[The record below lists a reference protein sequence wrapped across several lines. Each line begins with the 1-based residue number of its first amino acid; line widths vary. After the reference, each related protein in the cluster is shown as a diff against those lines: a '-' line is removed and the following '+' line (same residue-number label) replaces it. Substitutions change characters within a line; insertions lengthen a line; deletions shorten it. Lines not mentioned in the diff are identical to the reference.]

1 MATRNRVIAKQ
12 RKRQQQRKFLYGI
25 VACVVILATI
35 LAVVA
40 QRNDES
46 SASNAPQTDP
56 VTITGA
62 ALPAYDST
70 KTDPAVGTTIPALA
84 GTSLIDG
91 TPVRVAN
98 DGKPKVLL
106 FVAHWCPH
114 CQREVPL
121 LAGDLHKTPLPA
133 GVEMITISTGV
144 DAAAPNTRRRSG
156 LRLCSG
162 RRRSSRTTRTAAPPK
177 RSVSAHTRTS
187 CSSTPTT
194 RSLRARPVR
203 CRWPTSAAT
212 SPHCSRRELLGA
224 QLARRVHAVSWPGRD
239 RPR

>member
-1 MATRNRVIAKQ
+1 
-12 RKRQQQRKFLYGI
+12 
-25 VACVVILATI
+25 VILAAI

-46 SASNAPQTDP
+46 SANNAPQTDP

-70 KTDPAVGTTIPALA
+70 KADSAVGTTIPNLS
-84 GTSLIDG
+84 GTSLLDG
-91 TPVRVAN
+91 TPVKVAN

-121 LAGDLHKTPLPA
+121 LASDLHKTPLPA

-144 DAAAPNTRRRSG
+144 DSAAPNYPPSQWLTGVQWPTPVIADDANSSAAQAFG
-156 LRLCSG
+156 LSAYPYFVFVDANNKVVA
-162 RRRSSRTTRTAAPPK
+162 RSSGEMPLADFRSHVAA
-177 RSVSAHTRTS
+177 
-187 CSSTPTT
+187 
-194 RSLRARPVR
+194 LQ
-203 CRWPTSAAT
+203 AT
-212 SPHCSRRELLGA
+212 
-224 QLARRVHAVSWPGRD
+224 
-239 RPR
+239 